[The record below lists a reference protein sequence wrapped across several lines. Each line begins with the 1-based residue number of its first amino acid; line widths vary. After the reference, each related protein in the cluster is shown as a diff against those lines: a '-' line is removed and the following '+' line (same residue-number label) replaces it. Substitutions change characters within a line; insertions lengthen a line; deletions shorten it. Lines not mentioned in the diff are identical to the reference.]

1 MTKPQISVVMGVYN
15 PKSKEEMLRAVES
28 ILNQTYTDFEFIIC
42 DDGSNAQ
49 TKQWLNEIAQLDSRI
64 RVIHNQ
70 TNKGLA
76 ATLNLG
82 IAEAKGDYIARQDV
96 DDYSDST
103 RFEKQMS
110 FLCKHPEYCFVGSNV
125 YYFSDDG
132 VWGEFRYPEYPENKD
147 FMWLSPFSH
156 GSLIYRKEVLV
167 KNKLYRVA
175 RETLRCEDYD
185 LFMRIYQNGD
195 KGANLQEKLYYY
207 CEDENTIKRRKFTD
221 RLIEVKIRARYFGEL
236 GLYPKGI
243 IYLIKPVIVGLIPVK
258 ILNRVKDLYYK
269 RNYRNRK

>member
-1 MTKPQISVVMGVYN
+1 MRPQISVVMGVYN
-15 PKSKEEMLRAVES
+15 PKSKDELLRAVES

-49 TKQWLNEIAQLDSRI
+49 TKQWLEEIAQLDSRI
-64 RVIHNQ
+64 RLILNSA
-70 TNKGLA
+70 NKGLA
-76 ATLNLG
+76 ATLNQC
-82 IAEAKGDYIARQDV
+82 IAEAKGDYIARQDA
-96 DDYSDST
+96 DDYSDIA
-103 RFEKQMS
+103 RFEKQMR
-110 FLCKHPEYCFVGSNV
+110 FLTEHPEYGFVGTNV

-167 KNKLYRVA
+167 RNSFYRVA

-195 KGANLQEKLYYY
+195 RGANLQENLYYY
-207 CEDENTIKRRKFTD
+207 CEDENTIKRRKYTD
-221 RLIEVKIRARYFGEL
+221 RLIEVKIRARYFGRL

-258 ILNRVKDLYYK
+258 ILNRMKDLYYK